1 MNIEAIGGRK
11 FVLAVLTLVALV
23 ALAAADSSILTTEVI
38 VAILGVLAT
47 YSGSNSFLTAVA
59 AKIGTA
65 QPAAAP
71 QASEELG
78 GEIQYVD
85 SKANEATS
93 RIERVEKD
101 LGELIQIVAQLQEVV
116 LTRLPS
122 ADTMIETA
130 KVGTDDNAKREQAA
144 QNRKALSAGI

>member
-47 YSGSNSFLTAVA
+47 YSGSNSFLTAMA
-59 AKIGTA
+59 TKATP
-65 QPAAAP
+65 QSAAAP
-71 QASEELG
+71 QATEELG

-85 SKANEATS
+85 SKANEAAS
-93 RIERVEKD
+93 KIERVEKD

-122 ADTMIETA
+122 ADTITE
-130 KVGTDDNAKREQAA
+130 KVGTDDNARREQAA